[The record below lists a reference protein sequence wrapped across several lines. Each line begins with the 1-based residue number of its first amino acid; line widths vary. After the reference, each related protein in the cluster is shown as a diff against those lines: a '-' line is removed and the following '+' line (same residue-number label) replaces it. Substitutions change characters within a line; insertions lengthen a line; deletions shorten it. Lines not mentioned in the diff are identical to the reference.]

1 MITWFHFFSPLL
13 RVEKRWGTIYG
24 FQTWSR
30 LLTSI
35 KFLPDRFGTMGS
47 PASPKRRGSPL
58 RKQKK
63 RNRSSHFFVD
73 DMRPFLWFVSC
84 GFVWED
90 FRKVDGFSVFDLP
103 VAQGDLPGILRFRSC
118 QFFCFL
124 QFSELEW
131 ILLTSRFDQGL
142 IEYNQRNDF
151 ESLILILCS
160 SHCFATSE
168 RIDSHTHTQI
178 SWSMALAVSSAS
190 KPGGQSIFHSFVAT
204 GFFLTFRKVQGY
216 VRDPFESSV

>member
-1 MITWFHFFSPLL
+1 MISCFFFSPLL
-13 RVEKRWGTIYG
+13 TVEKRWGTIYG

-47 PASPKRRGSPL
+47 PASPGHGVNSPL
-58 RKQKK
+58 RKKK
-63 RNRSSHFFVD
+63 WELSFFRGRYETLS
-73 DMRPFLWFVSC
+73 MICKLWICLGRFLESW
-84 GFVWED
+84 W
-90 FRKVDGFSVFDLP
+90 FSVFDLP

-118 QFFCFL
+118 QLFVFL

-151 ESLILILCS
+151 ESLILIFCS

-168 RIDSHTHTQI
+168 LIDSHTHTNLMI
-178 SWSMALAVSSAS
+178 HGV
-190 KPGGQSIFHSFVAT
+190 GGFLYKQARWAINHHPQFCCYR
-204 GFFLTFRKVQGY
+204 FFFDL
-216 VRDPFESSV
+216 

>member
-1 MITWFHFFSPLL
+1 MLFFVWQNFLDQLAIQISSINSMTIKHSMITWFQFFFRPLL
-13 RVEKRWGTIYG
+13 RVEKCWGTIYG

-58 RKQKK
+58 RKKK
-63 RNRSSHFFVD
+63 SELSFFRGRYETLS
-73 DMRPFLWFVSC
+73 MICKLWICLGRFPES
-84 GFVWED
+84 WW
-90 FRKVDGFSVFDLP
+90 FSVFDLP

-118 QFFCFL
+118 QFFVFL

-142 IEYNQRNDF
+142 IDIIKEM
-151 ESLILILCS
+151 ILNPW
-160 SHCFATSE
+160 
-168 RIDSHTHTQI
+168 
-178 SWSMALAVSSAS
+178 SWYCAV
-190 KPGGQSIFHSFVAT
+190 PTVLPLQNW
-204 GFFLTFRKVQGY
+204 
-216 VRDPFESSV
+216 